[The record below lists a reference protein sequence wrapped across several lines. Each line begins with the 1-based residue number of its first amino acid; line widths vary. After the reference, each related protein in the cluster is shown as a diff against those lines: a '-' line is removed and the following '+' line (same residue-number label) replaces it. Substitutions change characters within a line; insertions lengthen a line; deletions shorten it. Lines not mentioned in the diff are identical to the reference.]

1 MRRLWPLWVLALGAF
16 LWWGMQ
22 RPNADALPSALIG
35 QPAPNFVLP
44 VLEPYQTDW
53 GAELEL
59 ARQTGK
65 PILLNLWASWCVPCR
80 TEAPLL
86 EQYYRRYGGEVLVL
100 GVNVQDT
107 NKEAALDFI
116 STYGLTFPSTFDER
130 GRVWV
135 DYGGYGVPETFV
147 IDAQGKVLAR
157 HAGPVTSQDLDQYL
171 GQVLP

>member
-1 MRRLWPLWVLALGAF
+1 VRRFWPLWLLALGAF

-22 RPNADALPSALIG
+22 RPNAGALPSVLVG
-35 QPAPNFVLP
+35 QAAPNFVLP
-44 VLEPYQTDW
+44 VLEPFQVQW
-53 GAELEL
+53 GSELEL
-59 ARQTGK
+59 NSQVGK
-65 PILLNLWASWCVPCR
+65 PMLLNLWASWCVPCR

-86 EQYYRRYGGEVLVL
+86 EEYYQRYRDQVLVL

-107 NKEAALDFI
+107 NKAAALEFI
-116 STYGLTFPSTFDER
+116 AEYGLTFPSTFDER

-157 HAGPVTSQDLDQYL
+157 HAGPVTAADLDRYL
-171 GQVLP
+171 EQVLP